1 MFKVNIGTISSNYYT
16 AVEGTTITLSNTPDS
31 GYSLSYYTVNGTPIQ
46 GNTFVLTGNVIVS
59 AVFTNQQTFSIS
71 VSDVPNCT
79 ITLSQY
85 TGSYGDTITI
95 SSTTTTDYAVDYYT
109 VNGNQ
114 IVGNTFT
121 LTGDTTVSASVSWNP
136 NYVEVNGKKWM
147 MTELAYDD
155 GMGGIYTKD
164 NLYTSSTGVQQ
175 PYFGTKYYYTW
186 SAAKRVAD
194 KIDGWHLPTSSE
206 WLDLIYYASGTSVP
220 QTAIWPLTT
229 MDETTTNKLKSSS
242 SWNGNNE
249 LGLNFLPLSIYDQIV
264 QHTSSGWCVT
274 PGGSQDQGYYWC
286 ADGTINDQCCVAMS
300 SRNGGQG
307 FYWNIMAGAECP
319 VRLIKDS

>member
-1 MFKVNIGTISSNYYT
+1 MNI
-16 AVEGTTITLSNTPDS
+16 LS
-31 GYSLSYYTVNGTPIQ
+31 VNGNNLSVN
-46 GNTFVLTGNVIVS
+46 GNLLGVNPP
-59 AVFTNQQTFSIS
+59 QTFNIS

-79 ITLSQY
+79 ITLSQN
-85 TGSYGDTITI
+85 TGVYGDTITI
-95 SSTTTTDYAVDYYT
+95 SSSTTTDYAVDYYT
-109 VNGNQ
+109 VNGTPIQ
-114 IVGNTFT
+114 GNTFT
-121 LTGDTTVSASVSWNP
+121 LTGETIVSASVSYNP

-147 MTELAYDD
+147 MNDLAYDD
-155 GMGGIYTKD
+155 GMGDIYTKD
-164 NLYTSSTGVQQ
+164 NLYTSANGIQQ
-175 PYFGTKYYYTW
+175 PYFGTKYYYSW

-194 KIDGWHLPTSSE
+194 EIDGWHLPTSSE

-242 SWNGNNE
+242 SWNGNDE

-264 QHTSSGWCVT
+264 EHTSSGWCVT
-274 PGGSQDQGYYWC
+274 HAGQDLGYYWC

-307 FYWNIMAGAECP
+307 FYWNLMAGAECP